1 MIVGKSKIGTML
13 VYLYLVVPFLIFS
26 MTWLK
31 WYYALLMTIAI
42 LLGCFF
48 LYRHAPALP
57 VFKWKKEVFFL
68 AVVILGMW
76 VYLAGIGGYV
86 AQNIDHDYRNGIFR
100 ILVESKW
107 PVEKLIERAGQSNE
121 RGLAYYIGF
130 WLPAGAVGKI
140 FGLEFG
146 YFVQLVWAFCG
157 VIMVYYLI
165 CCVLKRAELWP
176 LLLFI
181 AFGGLDLIAYYVT
194 GNPTYNLED
203 WVHLEQWTPL
213 QFSSFTTQLFWV
225 YNQAI
230 PAWIVLLLLY
240 LQEDNKSMICIWAF
254 TMMLSTIPFVG
265 MMPFMA
271 YFAIHN
277 IRDRKIKGVRKN
289 ILALIK
295 SVLSY
300 ENLMLGFLTGVLSFL
315 FLFGNTSIAE
325 TTTKKTSY
333 EPKLFLMQYLMTI
346 LFEVAIYFGVIYKY
360 QKKNSLFYISL
371 AWFLVCPLIKVG
383 SGEDFCMR
391 ASIPAQ
397 VILFL
402 LVAQS
407 LMIAYQEK
415 DRRFLVILGVLI
427 VISSFTAIHEVNR
440 SISNTMKGDVTR
452 QYIDEETIMTGGNFS
467 GNISN
472 SIFYRYFAE

>member
-1 MIVGKSKIGTML
+1 ML

-107 PVEKLIERAGQSNE
+107 PVEKLIERAGQSSE

-130 WLPAGAVGKI
+130 WLPAGAAGKI
-140 FGLEFG
+140 FGLNVG
-146 YFVQLVWAFCG
+146 YFVQLVWAFVG
-157 VIMVYYLI
+157 VCMVYYLI

-240 LQEDNKSMICIWAF
+240 LQEDNKSIICIWAF

-271 YFAIHN
+271 YFAIRN
-277 IRDRKIKGVRKN
+277 IRGRKIKGVRQN

-325 TTTKKTSY
+325 TATKKTSY
-333 EPKLFLMQYLMTI
+333 EPKLFLIQYLMTI

-360 QKKNSLFYISL
+360 QKRNPLFYISF

-407 LMIAYQEK
+407 LMTAYQEK
-415 DRRFLVILGVLI
+415 NRRFLVILGVLI

-440 SISNTMKGDVTR
+440 TISNTMKEDFTR
-452 QYIDEETIMTGGNFS
+452 RYIDEETIMTGGNFS
-467 GNISN
+467 GDISN

>member
-13 VYLYLVVPFLIFS
+13 IYLYLVLPFLIFS
-26 MTWLK
+26 MTWLR

-42 LLGCFF
+42 LVGCYF
-48 LYRHAPALP
+48 LYRHAPELP
-57 VFKWKKEVFFL
+57 VFKWRKEVVFL
-68 AVVILGMW
+68 ALIILGLW

-86 AQNIDHDYRNGIFR
+86 TQNVDHAYRNGIFR

-107 PVEKLIERAGQSNE
+107 PVEKLIESAGESSE

-130 WLPAGAVGKI
+130 WLPAGAAGKI
-140 FGLEFG
+140 FGLEVG
-146 YFVQLVWAFCG
+146 YVGQILWAFCG
-157 VIMVYYLI
+157 VVMVYYLI
-165 CCVLKRAELWP
+165 CCVLKRADLWP
-176 LLLFI
+176 LLLFV

-194 GNPTYNLED
+194 GNPTYNLEN

-230 PAWIVLLLLY
+230 PAWIILLLLY

-271 YFAIHN
+271 YFAIRN
-277 IRDRKIKGVRKN
+277 IRCREIKGIRQN
-289 ILALIK
+289 IVALVK

-300 ENLMLGFLTGVLSFL
+300 ENILLGFLVGILSFL

-325 TTTKKTSY
+325 TATKKTSY
-333 EPKLFLMQYLMTI
+333 APEVFVMQYIMTI

-360 QKKNSLFYISL
+360 QKKNPLFYISFI
-371 AWFLVCPLIKVG
+371 WFLICPLIKVG

-391 ASIPAQ
+391 APIPAQ
-397 VILFL
+397 MILFL
-402 LVAQS
+402 MVAQS
-407 LMIAYQEK
+407 IIIAHQEK
-415 DRRFLVILGVLI
+415 DRRFLIIIGVLI
-427 VISSFTAIHEVNR
+427 AISSLTGIHEVNR
-440 SISNTMKGDVTR
+440 TISNTMRGNFER

-467 GNISN
+467 GDISN